1 MSLRGP
7 FAVGTW
13 QGRATHRATSQGF
26 VDVVDGEVTS
36 VDRSWNSWTNCFT
49 VWVFISKL
57 PLTVWKSEDPENQG
71 PTMKSY
77 TRFSGTYSPNQYQ
90 MRRRSPKF
98 IQVCYPRYNWSS
110 ISILHLGIQESP
122 RDWNMCWSE
131 NMLPPNLMLTVIRH
145 IGLKLARNLDGPW
158 DQRFLVNDL

>member
-1 MSLRGP
+1 MPSPRSMANDPGWYLFSCARP
-7 FAVGTW
+7 
-13 QGRATHRATSQGF
+13 
-26 VDVVDGEVTS
+26 TS
-36 VDRSWNSWTNCFT
+36 VASRAFCRWDVTRPGDPQGDLAGIRRRRRWWSHKRWPQLEQLDQLD
-49 VWVFISKL
+49 KL
-57 PLTVWKSEDPENQG
+57 FYG
-71 PTMKSY
+71 
-77 TRFSGTYSPNQYQ
+77 YSPNQYQ